1 MNQTISGSV
10 ALVTGGSRGIGRSI
24 SLAVASRGIK
34 VAVNYVSDQSAAGD
48 VVNELRSKGGDGS
61 AFQADVASESDVT
74 QMVKAVESE
83 LGPID
88 LLVTNA
94 GIGAPTSHD
103 DFDMET
109 FRKIMRVNV
118 EGTVLPVM
126 AVKDGMLS
134 RGRGSIVC
142 ISSIAGLRS
151 RPRMIAYSTSKEAV
165 IGFVR
170 NMAGALGP
178 DVRVNGIAP
187 GLSKTDMTES
197 MDAKV
202 LADME
207 EEAFV
212 KRLGVPEDIS
222 GAALFL
228 LSDDAGFISG
238 QTFVVDGGRVTLP

>member
-24 SLAVASRGIK
+24 SLALASRGIK

-83 LGPID
+83 LGPIE

-151 RPRMIAYSTSKEAV
+151 RPGMIAYSTSKAAV

-187 GLSKTDMTES
+187 GLIKTDMTES

>member
-1 MNQTISGSV
+1 MNQTISDSV

-24 SLAVASRGIK
+24 SLGLASRGVK
-34 VAVNYVSDQSAAGD
+34 VAVNYVSDQSAARD

-61 AFQADVASESDVT
+61 AFQADVANESDVT

-151 RPRMIAYSTSKEAV
+151 RPRMIAYSTSKAAV

-187 GLSKTDMTES
+187 GLIKTDMTES

>member
-24 SLAVASRGIK
+24 SLALASRGIK
-34 VAVNYVSDQSAAGD
+34 VAINYVSDQSAAGD

-151 RPRMIAYSTSKEAV
+151 RPGMIAYSTSKAAV

-187 GLSKTDMTES
+187 GLIKTDMTES

>member
-24 SLAVASRGIK
+24 SLGLASRGVK
-34 VAVNYVSDQSAAGD
+34 VAVNYVSDQSAARD

-61 AFQADVASESDVT
+61 AFQADVANESDVT
-74 QMVKAVESE
+74 QMVKVVESE

-151 RPRMIAYSTSKEAV
+151 RPGMIAYSTSKAAV

-187 GLSKTDMTES
+187 GLIKTDMTES